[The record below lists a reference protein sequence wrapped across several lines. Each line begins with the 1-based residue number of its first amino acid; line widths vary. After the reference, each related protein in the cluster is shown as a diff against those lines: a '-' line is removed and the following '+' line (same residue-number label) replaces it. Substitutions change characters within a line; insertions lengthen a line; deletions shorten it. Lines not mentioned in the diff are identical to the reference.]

1 MGIAFKDI
9 IVAKEIAIED
19 LKGKVLAVDS
29 YNVLYQ
35 FLTTIRARD
44 GTVLM
49 DSKGDVTS
57 HLVGLFNR
65 TTKLM
70 SEGLKLAFVFDGKP
84 PKLKEKERER
94 RKELKIEAGKL
105 YEEAKKKEDIEGMKK
120 YAARTSRLDKDMV
133 EEAKKVI
140 EALGLPVVQAPSE
153 GEAQAA
159 HIVREGKAFAAVS
172 QDFDS
177 LIHGAPKLV
186 RNLSIAGK
194 RKKANQLAYE
204 TVKPE
209 IIDLSE
215 NLNNLSID
223 QEQLIAVALLVGTD
237 YNPGGV
243 KGIGPKNALKLVRN
257 YGKDFDK
264 MFLEAKWKEHFD
276 FPWTEAYYLINNMP
290 VSNDFKLE
298 WKGIDKE
305 RLMKILIDKHDFSE
319 ERVNSALEKLEK
331 EKEEKKQKGL
341 TDFFG

>member
-1 MGIAFKDI
+1 MGVAFKDI
-9 IVAKEIAIED
+9 ITGKEITIEE
-19 LKGKVLAVDS
+19 LKGNVLAVDS

-49 DSKGDVTS
+49 DSKGNVTS

-84 PKLKEKERER
+84 PKLKEKERKR
-94 RKELKIEAGKL
+94 RKEAKIEAGKL
-105 YEEAKKKEDIEGMKK
+105 YEEAKKKEDVEGMKK
-120 YAARTSRLDKDMV
+120 YAARTSRLDKEMV

-159 HIVREGKAFAAVS
+159 HIVREGKAFAVVS

-177 LIHGAPKLV
+177 LIHGASKLV

-194 RKKANQLAYE
+194 RKKASQLAYDI
-204 TVKPE
+204 VKPE
-209 IIDLSE
+209 IIDLAE
-215 NLNNLSID
+215 NLNNLAID
-223 QEQLIAVALLVGTD
+223 REQLIALALLVGTD
-237 YNPGGV
+237 YNPGGI
-243 KGIGPKNALKLVRN
+243 KGIGPKNALKLVKN

-264 MFLEAKWKEHFD
+264 LFLDVKWEEHFD
-276 FPWTEAYYLINNMP
+276 FPWTEAYYLIKNMP
-290 VSNDFKLE
+290 VSDDFKLE
-298 WKGIDKE
+298 WKGIDRE

-319 ERVNSALEKLEK
+319 ERVESSLKNLLKA
-331 EKEEKKQKGL
+331 KEEKKQKGL
-341 TDFFG
+341 GEFFN

>member
-9 IVAKEIAIED
+9 IIGKEIAIEE
-19 LKGKVLAVDS
+19 LNGKILAVDS
-29 YNVLYQ
+29 YNILYQ

-44 GTVLM
+44 GTLLM
-49 DSKGDVTS
+49 DSNGNVTS
-57 HLVGLFNR
+57 HLVGLFSR

-94 RKELKIEAGKL
+94 RKEAKIEAGRM
-105 YEEAKKKEDIEGMKK
+105 YEEAKKKEDVEGMKK

-159 HIVREGKAFAAVS
+159 HIAQEGKAFAVVS

-177 LIHGAPKLV
+177 LVHGASKLV

-194 RKKANQLAYE
+194 RKKASKLAYE
-204 TVKPE
+204 AVKPE
-209 IIDLSE
+209 IIDLAE
-215 NLNNLSID
+215 NLNNLAID
-223 QEQLIAVALLVGTD
+223 REQLIALALLIGTD

-264 MFLEAKWKEHFD
+264 LFSEAKWKEHFD
-276 FPWTEAYYLINNMP
+276 FPWTEAYYLIKNMP
-290 VSNDFKLE
+290 VSDDFKLE
-298 WKGIDKE
+298 WKSIDRE

-319 ERVNSALEKLEK
+319 ERVNSAIGKLEK
-331 EKEEKKQKGL
+331 EKDAKKQTGL
-341 TDFFG
+341 GQWVK